1 MSPTLVLHPSR
12 VRRVKPALPLPS
24 ARRPGR
30 RARRPWIAAHRPA
43 SPIVANR
50 IRRVRLPFTCLALM
64 AAAAGCDRDSQID
77 PPAASQQAAS
87 PVTRTSQ
94 DGPVKLTV
102 HVDRDA
108 LGASD
113 RLELT
118 LSIEAQRG
126 VQVRAPVFQDVLGP
140 FAIVNEN
147 KPEPSADDLIVRL
160 EHAYTLE
167 GVLPGDQE
175 IPPITVEYTDDR
187 PRADGSQETVTG
199 TVATEPI
206 RIRVDVGLADV
217 KGPATLP
224 MSLPRKII
232 RWGAGLLAAMIG
244 VAMFARWWRKRRA
257 ERAEQAPMARRLV
270 AHQWALAELDK
281 LVAED
286 LIAAGRVQEFYYR
299 VNGLIRRYI
308 ELRFDLAAAEQTS
321 EEFLRALQDTPELG
335 DRHMGLL
342 RDFTAA
348 CDPVKYA
355 AILPQGDDVDWVI
368 ETARRFVRE
377 TALSGNDAA
386 GPRSEPVEA
395 RGAA

>member
-1 MSPTLVLHPSR
+1 M
-12 VRRVKPALPLPS
+12 
-24 ARRPGR
+24 
-30 RARRPWIAAHRPA
+30 
-43 SPIVANR
+43 
-50 IRRVRLPFTCLALM
+50 
-64 AAAAGCDRDSQID
+64 AAAGCDRDSQSA
-77 PPAASQQAAS
+77 PPTASQPAAS
-87 PVTRTSQ
+87 PVTRTAQ

-102 HVDRDA
+102 HADRDV

-126 VQVRAPVFQDVLGP
+126 VQVRAPVFEDLLGP
-140 FAIVNEN
+140 FAIVSED
-147 KPEPSADDLIVRL
+147 KPEPASDDLLVRV
-160 EHAYTLE
+160 EHTYTLE
-167 GVLPGDQE
+167 GVLPGDQD
-175 IPPITVEYTDDR
+175 IPSITVEYTDDR
-187 PRADGSQETVTG
+187 PRADGSQATVTG

-224 MSLPRKII
+224 MSFPRKII
-232 RWGAGLLAAMIG
+232 LWGAGLLAAMIG

-257 ERAEQAPMARRLV
+257 RRAEQAPMARRLV
-270 AHQWALAELDK
+270 AHRWALAELDR
-281 LVAED
+281 LIAED

-321 EEFLRALQDTPELG
+321 EEFIRALQDAPELG
-335 DRHMGLL
+335 DSHTGLL

-377 TALSGNDAA
+377 TALSEIDAA
-386 GPRSEPVEA
+386 EPRSKPIEA
-395 RGAA
+395 PGDA